1 MRLLPKSLF
10 GQLVLL
16 LIGGLLVTQ
25 AVTTGILLQDRGAVI
40 LQGIR
45 GNIANRTTAIVRL
58 LNSAAPAQRKKLI
71 TALNSPELRVYL
83 RSQPSIPPTSDSGSM
98 MGAIIGRTIARQL
111 QQQLA
116 ATPSIRVV
124 VEKARMYV
132 PSPRDHRSMMA
143 GRGEMNHAT
152 MRAMMGSGS
161 HGATMVEAVQI
172 EVRLKDGSWLALIRP
187 IPDRLTGWPDR
198 LLLILAI
205 LLLGILLI
213 SFFTVRRITRPLRTL
228 SRAADE
234 LGRDINRKPLA
245 ESGPSE
251 VGEAARA
258 FNRMQQRLARYLNDR
273 TRILTAI
280 SHDLKTPIT
289 RLRLRSELLGEGEPK
304 EKFQRDLDDME
315 SMVTATLDF
324 MRGSADRE
332 KAQPIDMLAL
342 LESLREDAIESG
354 AKVDLEG
361 QPLAPFPGR
370 PLALKRCLGNLI
382 DNAVRYGGEAHIR
395 IADSAEQLVITI
407 SDRGPGIPA
416 AAMDEMF
423 EPFSRLE
430 SSRAADTGGTGL
442 GLGIARNIA
451 RGHGGDIHLRNRPE
465 GGLQAELRLPR

>member
-16 LIGGLLVTQ
+16 LFGGLLFTQ
-25 AVTTGILLQDRGAVI
+25 AVTMGILLQDRGDVI

-45 GNIANRTTAIVRL
+45 GNIANRVTAIVRL
-58 LNSAAPAQRKKLI
+58 LNSAAPGQRKKLI

-83 RSQPSIPPTSDSGSM
+83 RPQSSIAPAINSESM
-98 MGAIIGRTIARQL
+98 MGVIIGKTIARQL
-111 QQQLA
+111 KQQLA
-116 ATPSIRVV
+116 ETPSIRVV
-124 VEKARMYV
+124 VEKARMHV
-132 PSPRDHRSMMA
+132 LSPGVHRSMMA
-143 GRGEMNHAT
+143 GRGGMDSA
-152 MRAMMGSGS
+152 MRSMMASGS

-187 IPDRLTGWPDR
+187 IPERLTGWPDR

-205 LLLGILLI
+205 LLLGVLLI

-234 LGRDINRKPLA
+234 LGRDINRAPLSEA
-245 ESGPSE
+245 GPSE
-251 VGEAARA
+251 VSEAARA
-258 FNRMQQRLARYLNDR
+258 FNCMQKRLARYLNDR
-273 TRILTAI
+273 TRILAAI

-289 RLRLRSELLGEGEPK
+289 RLRLRSELLGEEEPK
-304 EKFQRDLDDME
+304 EKFQRDLDEME

-324 MRGSADRE
+324 MRGSTDQE

-342 LESLREDAIESG
+342 LESLREDAVESG
-354 AKVDLEG
+354 SRVELEG
-361 QPLAPFPGR
+361 LALAPFPGR

-382 DNAVRYGGEAHIR
+382 DNAVRYGGEAHVR

-407 SDRGPGIPA
+407 SDEGPGIPET
-416 AAMDEMF
+416 AMDEMF

-451 RGHGGDIHLRNRPE
+451 RGHGGDIRLRNCPE
-465 GGLQAELRLPR
+465 GGLEAELRLPR